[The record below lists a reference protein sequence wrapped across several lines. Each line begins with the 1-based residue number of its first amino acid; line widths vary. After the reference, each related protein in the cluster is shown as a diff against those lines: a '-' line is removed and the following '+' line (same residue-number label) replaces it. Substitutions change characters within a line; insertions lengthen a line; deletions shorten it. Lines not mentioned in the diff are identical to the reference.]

1 MKRLV
6 IIGAGASGL
15 FAASQLKNIDLEVI
29 IVEKTIKLAKS

>member
-29 IVEKTIKLAKS
+29 IVEKNNKLAKS